1 MPFFKNKFFLPIC
14 LAGILAGYGAAEW
27 LMPRYFHPTE
37 ETRRLTPQD
46 LITALG
52 FQPAYYRQT
61 PSGNYLAGQF
71 AQNHK
76 DWEKASDFIERVLEK
91 EPDNI
96 NLQKHAMVLAMEA
109 GKVSRAVSLAE
120 KVLEAEKT
128 NLLAILFIALDN
140 FSNENYLEAVKTLD
154 SVGDNS
160 IAAFIIPIL
169 KLWANT
175 AQGTLDIES
184 LDKNFFYAYH
194 AMLAGNYINK
204 RQDSVIFALKTFDL
218 NETDIRDLEKYADL
232 FAYFGETEKAAEI
245 YSALKAK
252 GFTNDRI
259 EKKLARLSK
268 EEPITDLVKVKQAL
282 SPKQGAAIVFLD
294 MAEILLR
301 EYSDD
306 SAVIFA
312 QMALHLNPE
321 LEEGYMVIGNV
332 LMRHKRYED
341 AIDHFGQVTQEDLF
355 VSAQQQIA
363 DLYAEQGKQKQA
375 IDILMNLYTEKSNI
389 DALIQIGDIYRYKE
403 EYQKSVNTYN
413 QVIDNWDNVPE
424 KYWHVLYARGMS
436 YERLNE
442 FELSEKDLKKA
453 LEFRP
458 NHPYLLNYLGY
469 SWADQGINL
478 NESLDMIK
486 KAAQIK
492 PDDGYIADSLGW
504 VYYKM
509 NDFNEAIPHLEK
521 AVELLPYDATIND
534 HLGDAYWRTDR
545 RLEARFQWRRA
556 VNYSQES
563 EAELKTKVEQKLVNG
578 LPGIPEIRTLTG
590 AVEKQIEDS
599 TKPAL

>member
-1 MPFFKNKFFLPIC
+1 
-14 LAGILAGYGAAEW
+14 
-27 LMPRYFHPTE
+27 
-37 ETRRLTPQD
+37 
-46 LITALG
+46 
-52 FQPAYYRQT
+52 
-61 PSGNYLAGQF
+61 
-71 AQNHK
+71 
-76 DWEKASDFIERVLEK
+76 
-91 EPDNI
+91 
-96 NLQKHAMVLAMEA
+96 
-109 GKVSRAVSLAE
+109 
-120 KVLEAEKT
+120 
-128 NLLAILFIALDN
+128 
-140 FSNENYLEAVKTLD
+140 
-154 SVGDNS
+154 
-160 IAAFIIPIL
+160 
-169 KLWANT
+169 
-175 AQGTLDIES
+175 
-184 LDKNFFYAYH
+184 
-194 AMLAGNYINK
+194 
-204 RQDSVIFALKTFDL
+204 
-218 NETDIRDLEKYADL
+218 
-232 FAYFGETEKAAEI
+232 
-245 YSALKAK
+245 
-252 GFTNDRI
+252 
-259 EKKLARLSK
+259 
-268 EEPITDLVKVKQAL
+268 
-282 SPKQGAAIVFLD
+282 
-294 MAEILLR
+294 
-301 EYSDD
+301 
-306 SAVIFA
+306 
-312 QMALHLNPE
+312 
-321 LEEGYMVIGNV
+321 
-332 LMRHKRYED
+332 
-341 AIDHFGQVTQEDLF
+341 
-355 VSAQQQIA
+355 
-363 DLYAEQGKQKQA
+363 
-375 IDILMNLYTEKSNI
+375 MNLYTEKSNI